1 MTAWYKDID
10 GELILTGT
18 SLENPYPVNN
28 TVGGNSVSNTN
39 PLPTALDAR
48 TSVFQAVMEGKNFYI
63 SLTAPAVVLKY
74 SAVQIWNPVG
84 SGVVI
89 IVNPLNG
96 YNSTGTLT
104 WTRIKSTAALTSVGG
119 YSLNTK
125 FSITAPA
132 KAELR
137 YDELTSL
144 TVSNSY
150 GSPSITAT
158 GGVGASVTSG
168 LYVLSE
174 GEGIQ
179 LEGNTKNVGMT
190 LIGFITE
197 IPTSEFNA

>member
-1 MTAWYKDID
+1 MTAWYKDVD

-48 TSVFQAVMEGKNFYI
+48 TSTFQAVMEGKNFYI
-63 SLTAPAVVLKY
+63 SLTAPAVALKY

-84 SGVVI
+84 SGVVV

-96 YNSTGTLT
+96 YNSIGTLT
-104 WTRIKSTAALTSVGG
+104 WTRIKSTAALTTSGG
-119 YSLNTK
+119 YSRNNK
-125 FSITAPA
+125 FSLTAPA

-137 YDELTSL
+137 YDALTSL

-158 GGVGASVTSG
+158 SGVGAAVTNG
-168 LYVLSE
+168 LYILAE

-179 LEGNTKNVGMT
+179 LEGNTQNVGMT
-190 LIGFITE
+190 LIGNITE

>member
-48 TSVFQAVMEGKNFYI
+48 TSTFQAVMEGKNFYI
-63 SLTAPAVVLKY
+63 SLTAPAVALKY

-84 SGVVI
+84 SGVVV

-96 YNSTGTLT
+96 YNSIGTLT
-104 WTRIKSTAALTSVGG
+104 WTRIKSTAALTTSGG
-119 YSLNTK
+119 YSRNNK
-125 FSITAPA
+125 FSLTAPA

-137 YDELTSL
+137 YDALTSL
-144 TVSNSY
+144 TVANSY
-150 GSPSITAT
+150 GSPTITAT
-158 GGVGASVTSG
+158 GSVGASVTSSFYI
-168 LYVLSE
+168 LAE

-179 LEGNTKNVGMT
+179 LEGNTQNVGMT

>member
-1 MTAWYKDID
+1 MTAWYKDIN

-48 TSVFQAVMEGKNFYI
+48 TSVFQAVIEGKNFYI
-63 SLTAPAVVLKY
+63 SLTAPAVALKY
-74 SAVQIWNPVG
+74 SAVQIWNPIG
-84 SGVVI
+84 SGVVV

-125 FSITAPA
+125 FSLTAPA

-137 YDELTSL
+137 YGALTSL

-150 GSPSITAT
+150 GSPTITAT

-168 LYVLSE
+168 LYILAE

-179 LEGNTKNVGMT
+179 LEGNTQNVGMT

>member
-18 SLENPYPVNN
+18 SLDEPYPVN
-28 TVGGNSVSNTN
+28 SVVDGEQVSSTN

-48 TSVFQAVMEGKNFYI
+48 TSTFQAVMEGKNFYI

-74 SAVQIWNPVG
+74 SAVQIWNPIG

-96 YNSTGTLT
+96 YNSIGIMT
-104 WTRIKSTAALTSVGG
+104 WTRIKSTAALTTSGG
-119 YSLNTK
+119 YSRNNK
-125 FSITAPA
+125 FSLTAPA

-137 YDELTSL
+137 YDDLTSL

-158 GGVGASVTSG
+158 SGVGAAVTNG
-168 LYVLSE
+168 LYVLGE

-179 LEGNTKNVGMT
+179 LEGNTQNVGMT
-190 LIGFITE
+190 LMGNITE
-197 IPTSEFNA
+197 IPTSEF

>member
-1 MTAWYKDID
+1 MTAWYKDIN

-18 SLENPYPVNN
+18 SLQNPYPVNN

-48 TSVFQAVMEGKNFYI
+48 TNTFQAVMEGKNFYI
-63 SLTAPAVVLKY
+63 SLTAPSVIFRY
-74 SAVQIWNPVG
+74 SAVQIWNPIG

-96 YNSTGTLT
+96 YNSTGTLI
-104 WTRIKSTAALTSVGG
+104 WTRIKSTAALTTSGG
-119 YSLNTK
+119 YSRNNK
-125 FSITAPA
+125 FSLTAPA

-137 YDELTSL
+137 YDALTSL

-158 GGVGASVTSG
+158 GSVGAAVTNGSYI
-168 LYVLSE
+168 LAE

-179 LEGNTKNVGMT
+179 LEGNTQNIGMT
-190 LIGFITE
+190 LMGNITE
-197 IPTSEFNA
+197 IPTSEF